1 MKFAG
6 LTAGHEFPF
15 GVLNALIIR
24 SNFPSSVF
32 VAAPVYACLLRSA
45 WHLMF
50 LIPGRWWIRI
60 TVALVTWGV
69 STVLSANERAWR
81 SGSGPR
87 ALESRDP
94 GPAWPHPTWLWD
106 QGQPAA
112 SAVLGNTDTHLVKSG
127 RRLSA
132 WSSLYVRDCLLDII
146 SDWLFLWSQLTFIK
160 TLTFLCPC
168 NTSVPFQIYWKVSFT
183 QNYIPQRSSVSGGG
197 SCPQSCGH

>member
-1 MKFAG
+1 MHS
-6 LTAGHEFPF
+6 L
-15 GVLNALIIR
+15 
-24 SNFPSSVF
+24 SVVIF
-32 VAAPVYACLLRSA
+32 HCQSWWPHLSAPVSWDLPDPLC
-45 WHLMF
+45 F
-50 LIPGRWWIRI
+50 LYLADWWIRI

-69 STVLSANERAWR
+69 STVLSANERAWC

-87 ALESRDP
+87 AVECRDP

-106 QGQPAA
+106 WGQPAA
-112 SAVLGNTDTHLVKSG
+112 SAVLGDTDTCLVKWG

-146 SDWLFLWSQLTFIK
+146 SDWLFLWSLLSFIK

-168 NTSVPFQIYWKVSFT
+168 NTSVPFQICWKVSFT
-183 QNYIPQRSSVSGGG
+183 QNYIPQRSSISGGG